1 VNKSIKFGR
10 LFVAML
16 KTLRSVVKFRRYE
29 RDRTLRA
36 LSKVADVGDLRRL
49 AKKRL
54 PGGCFDYIDGA
65 AQDEVTAASN
75 VASFGNY
82 FFRPRVLRDVA
93 NVDTRTT
100 FLGEEIPF
108 PVMIAPT
115 GFDRIADSQGELAV
129 ARAAERA
136 GIPYS
141 LSTMGTRSIEEIA
154 DVSEGRKWFQV
165 YVWRDKQLLKE
176 MLERA
181 AAANYEGIMITVDT
195 AVLGRRERDVRRGF
209 SLPPKVGL
217 GTIIDGALH
226 PRWTWDFLRSEPIQ
240 FANVKGSSIVGDG
253 STPVTLSDY
262 INSQFDPALSWDDVE
277 WFRENWPGLVMIKGV
292 QTVEDAKIAAAMG
305 LDGVI
310 LSNHGGRQLDYAP
323 SPIDLV
329 APVADAVGGETTIV
343 CDGGVRRG
351 SDIVKAV
358 AMGADACMIG
368 RAYFYALAAAGERG
382 VDWVLDFL
390 RAGVE
395 HTMVLSGASSIAEL
409 NRDLIE
415 VRAREI

>member
-1 VNKSIKFGR
+1 MEANQDRR
-10 LFVAML
+10 LPMGMFS
-16 KTLRSVVKFRRYE
+16 TLRSVVRFRRYE
-29 RDRTLRA
+29 RDRTLRK
-36 LSKVADVGDLRRL
+36 LSKAADVGDLRTM
-49 AKKRL
+49 AKKRM
-54 PGGCFDYIDGA
+54 PAGCFDYIDGA
-65 AQDEVTAASN
+65 AQDEVTAVNN
-75 VASFGNY
+75 VSSFKNY
-82 FFRPRVLRDVA
+82 YFRPRVLRDVA
-93 NVDTRTT
+93 AISTT
-100 FLGEEIPF
+100 TTLLGGQIPF

-115 GFDRIADSQGELAV
+115 GFDRIAHSQGELAV
-129 ARAAERA
+129 ARAAKRA

-141 LSTMGTRSIEEIA
+141 LSTMGTRSIEEVA
-154 DVSEGRKWFQV
+154 EVNDGRKWFQV
-165 YVWRDKQLLKE
+165 YVWRDKPLLKE

-181 AAANYEGIMITVDT
+181 AASGYEGIMITVDT

-217 GTIIDGALH
+217 DTIIDGIRH
-226 PRWTWDFLRSEPIQ
+226 PRWTSDFLRAEPIQ
-240 FANVKGSSIVGDG
+240 FANVKGSSAVGDG

-262 INSQFDPALSWDDVE
+262 INSQFDPALSWSDIE
-277 WFRENWPGLVMIKGV
+277 WFRDNWPGMIMIKGV
-292 QTVEDAKIAAAMG
+292 QTVEDAEIAADMK

-329 APVADAVGGETTIV
+329 APVADAVGDRTAVI

-368 RAYFYALAAAGERG
+368 RAYFYALGAAGERG
-382 VDWVLDFL
+382 VDWVLEFL

-395 HTMVLSGASSIAEL
+395 HTMALSGGGSIDDL
-409 NRDLIE
+409 NSDLIE
-415 VRAREI
+415 VRT

>member
-1 VNKSIKFGR
+1 MNKSIKFGR

-16 KTLRSVVKFRRYE
+16 KTLRSVVKFRSYE

-165 YVWRDKQLLKE
+165 YVWRDKPLLKE

-277 WFRENWPGLVMIKGV
+277 WFRENWSGLVMIKGV

-329 APVADAVGGETTIV
+329 APVADALGGETTIV

-368 RAYFYALAAAGERG
+368 RAYFYALGAAGERG

>member
-1 VNKSIKFGR
+1 MNKSIKFGR

-165 YVWRDKQLLKE
+165 YVWRDKPLLKE

-277 WFRENWPGLVMIKGV
+277 WFRENWPGLV
-292 QTVEDAKIAAAMG
+292 
-305 LDGVI
+305 
-310 LSNHGGRQLDYAP
+310 LS
-323 SPIDLV
+323 
-329 APVADAVGGETTIV
+329 
-343 CDGGVRRG
+343 
-351 SDIVKAV
+351 
-358 AMGADACMIG
+358 
-368 RAYFYALAAAGERG
+368 
-382 VDWVLDFL
+382 
-390 RAGVE
+390 
-395 HTMVLSGASSIAEL
+395 
-409 NRDLIE
+409 LIH
-415 VRAREI
+415 I

>member
-1 VNKSIKFGR
+1 MGMFN
-10 LFVAML
+10 
-16 KTLRSVVKFRRYE
+16 TLRSVVRFRAYE
-29 RDRTLRA
+29 RDRTVRK
-36 LSKVADVGDLRRL
+36 LSKVADVGDLRSM
-49 AKKRL
+49 AKKRM
-54 PGGCFDYIDGA
+54 PAGCFDYIDGA
-65 AQDEVTAASN
+65 AQDEVTAANN
-75 VASFGNY
+75 VSSYQNY
-82 FFRPRVLRDVA
+82 YFRPRVLRDVA
-93 NVDTRTT
+93 AINTT
-100 FLGEEIPF
+100 TTLLGGRIPF

-115 GFDRIADSQGELAV
+115 GFDRIAHSQGELAV
-129 ARAAERA
+129 ARAAKRA

-141 LSTMGTRSIEEIA
+141 LSTMGTRSIEEVA
-154 DVSEGRKWFQV
+154 EVNDGRKWFQV
-165 YVWRDKQLLKE
+165 YVWRDKPLLKE

-181 AAANYEGIMITVDT
+181 AASGYEGIMITVDT

-217 GTIIDGALH
+217 DTIIDGIRH
-226 PRWTWDFLRSEPIQ
+226 PRWTSDFLRAEPIQ
-240 FANVKGSSIVGDG
+240 FANVKGSSEVGDG

-262 INSQFDPALSWDDVE
+262 INAQFDPALSWSDIE
-277 WFRENWPGLVMIKGV
+277 WFRDNWSGMIMIKGV
-292 QTVEDAKIAAAMG
+292 QTVEDAEIAVDMK

-329 APVADAVGGETTIV
+329 APVADAVGDRTSII

-368 RAYFYALAAAGERG
+368 RAYFYALGAAGERG
-382 VDWVLDFL
+382 VDWVLEFL

-395 HTMVLSGASSIAEL
+395 HTMALSGVGSIDDL

-415 VRAREI
+415 VRSR

>member
-1 VNKSIKFGR
+1 MEANQDRR
-10 LFVAML
+10 LPMGMFS
-16 KTLRSVVKFRRYE
+16 TLRSVVRFRRYE
-29 RDRTLRA
+29 RDRTLRK
-36 LSKVADVGDLRRL
+36 LSKAADVGDLRTM
-49 AKKRL
+49 AKKRM
-54 PGGCFDYIDGA
+54 PAGCFDYIDGA
-65 AQDEVTAASN
+65 AQDEVTAVNN
-75 VASFGNY
+75 VSSFKNY
-82 FFRPRVLRDVA
+82 YFRPRVLRDVA
-93 NVDTRTT
+93 AISTT
-100 FLGEEIPF
+100 TTLLGGQIPF

-115 GFDRIADSQGELAV
+115 GFDRIAHSQGELAV
-129 ARAAERA
+129 ARAAKRA

-141 LSTMGTRSIEEIA
+141 LSTMGTRSIEEVA
-154 DVSEGRKWFQV
+154 EVNDGRKWFQV
-165 YVWRDKQLLKE
+165 YVWRDKPLLKE

-181 AAANYEGIMITVDT
+181 AASGYEGIMITVDT

-217 GTIIDGALH
+217 DTIIDGIRH
-226 PRWTWDFLRSEPIQ
+226 PRWTSDFLRAEPIQ
-240 FANVKGSSIVGDG
+240 FANVKGSSAVGDG

-262 INSQFDPALSWDDVE
+262 INSQFDPALSWSDIE
-277 WFRENWPGLVMIKGV
+277 WFRDNWPGMIMIKGV
-292 QTVEDAKIAAAMG
+292 QTVEDAEIAADMK

-329 APVADAVGGETTIV
+329 APVADAVGDRTAVI

-368 RAYFYALAAAGERG
+368 RAYFYALGAAGERG
-382 VDWVLDFL
+382 VDWVLEFL

-395 HTMVLSGASSIAEL
+395 HTMAVSGVGSIDDL
-409 NRDLIE
+409 TRDLIE
-415 VRAREI
+415 VRS

>member
-1 VNKSIKFGR
+1 MNKSIKFGR

-165 YVWRDKQLLKE
+165 YVWRDKPLLKE

-277 WFRENWPGLVMIKGV
+277 WFREN
-292 QTVEDAKIAAAMG
+292 
-305 LDGVI
+305 
-310 LSNHGGRQLDYAP
+310 
-323 SPIDLV
+323 
-329 APVADAVGGETTIV
+329 
-343 CDGGVRRG
+343 
-351 SDIVKAV
+351 
-358 AMGADACMIG
+358 
-368 RAYFYALAAAGERG
+368 YFC
-382 VDWVLDFL
+382 
-390 RAGVE
+390 
-395 HTMVLSGASSIAEL
+395 
-409 NRDLIE
+409 
-415 VRAREI
+415 

>member
-1 VNKSIKFGR
+1 MGMFS
-10 LFVAML
+10 
-16 KTLRSVVKFRRYE
+16 TLRSVVRFRTYE
-29 RDRTLRA
+29 RDRTLRK
-36 LSKVADVGDLRRL
+36 LSKAADVGDLRTM
-49 AKKRL
+49 AKKRM
-54 PGGCFDYIDGA
+54 PAGCFDYIDGA
-65 AQDEVTAASN
+65 AQDEVTAVNN
-75 VASFGNY
+75 VSSFKNY
-82 FFRPRVLRDVA
+82 YFRPRVLRDVA
-93 NVDTRTT
+93 AISTT
-100 FLGEEIPF
+100 TTLLGGQIPF

-115 GFDRIADSQGELAV
+115 GFDRIAHSQGELAV
-129 ARAAERA
+129 ARAAKRA

-141 LSTMGTRSIEEIA
+141 LSTMGTRSIEEVA
-154 DVSEGRKWFQV
+154 EVNDGRKWFQV
-165 YVWRDKQLLKE
+165 YVWRDKPLLKE

-181 AAANYEGIMITVDT
+181 AAAGYEGIMITVDT

-217 GTIIDGALH
+217 DTIIDGIRH
-226 PRWTWDFLRSEPIQ
+226 PRWTSDFLRAEPIQ
-240 FANVKGSSIVGDG
+240 FANVKGSSAVGDG

-262 INSQFDPALSWDDVE
+262 INSQFDPALSWSDIE
-277 WFRENWPGLVMIKGV
+277 WFRDNWPGMIMIKGV
-292 QTVEDAKIAAAMG
+292 QTVEDAEIAADMK

-329 APVADAVGGETTIV
+329 APVADAVGDRTAVI

-368 RAYFYALAAAGERG
+368 RAYFYALGAAGERG
-382 VDWVLDFL
+382 VDWVLEFL

-395 HTMVLSGASSIAEL
+395 HTMALSGVGSIDDL
-409 NRDLIE
+409 TRDLIE
-415 VRAREI
+415 VRS

>member
-1 VNKSIKFGR
+1 
-10 LFVAML
+10 
-16 KTLRSVVKFRRYE
+16 
-29 RDRTLRA
+29 
-36 LSKVADVGDLRRL
+36 
-49 AKKRL
+49 
-54 PGGCFDYIDGA
+54 
-65 AQDEVTAASN
+65 
-75 VASFGNY
+75 
-82 FFRPRVLRDVA
+82 
-93 NVDTRTT
+93 
-100 FLGEEIPF
+100 
-108 PVMIAPT
+108 
-115 GFDRIADSQGELAV
+115 
-129 ARAAERA
+129 
-136 GIPYS
+136 
-141 LSTMGTRSIEEIA
+141 
-154 DVSEGRKWFQV
+154 
-165 YVWRDKQLLKE
+165 

-277 WFRENWPGLVMIKGV
+277 WFRENWSGLVMIKGV

-329 APVADAVGGETTIV
+329 APVTDAVGGETTIV

-368 RAYFYALAAAGERG
+368 RAYFYALGAAGERG

>member
-1 VNKSIKFGR
+1 MEANQDRR
-10 LFVAML
+10 LPMGMFS
-16 KTLRSVVKFRRYE
+16 TLRSVVRFRRYE
-29 RDRTLRA
+29 RDRTLRK
-36 LSKVADVGDLRRL
+36 LSKAADVGDLRTM
-49 AKKRL
+49 AKKRM
-54 PGGCFDYIDGA
+54 PAGCFDYIDGA
-65 AQDEVTAASN
+65 AQDEVTAVNN
-75 VASFGNY
+75 VSSFKNY
-82 FFRPRVLRDVA
+82 YFRPRVLRDVA
-93 NVDTRTT
+93 AISTT
-100 FLGEEIPF
+100 TTLLGGQIPF

-115 GFDRIADSQGELAV
+115 GFDRIAHSQGELAV
-129 ARAAERA
+129 ARAAKRA

-141 LSTMGTRSIEEIA
+141 LSTMGTRSIEEVA
-154 DVSEGRKWFQV
+154 EVNDGRKWFQV
-165 YVWRDKQLLKE
+165 YVWRDKPLLKE

-181 AAANYEGIMITVDT
+181 AASGYEGIMITVDT

-217 GTIIDGALH
+217 DTIIDGIRH
-226 PRWTWDFLRSEPIQ
+226 PRWTSDFLRAEPIQ
-240 FANVKGSSIVGDG
+240 FANVKGSSAVGDG

-262 INSQFDPALSWDDVE
+262 INSQFDPALSWSDIE
-277 WFRENWPGLVMIKGV
+277 WFRDNWPGMIMIKGV
-292 QTVEDAKIAAAMG
+292 QTVEDAEIAADMK

-329 APVADAVGGETTIV
+329 APVADAVGDRTAVI

-368 RAYFYALAAAGERG
+368 RAYFYALGAAGERG
-382 VDWVLDFL
+382 VDWVLEFL

-395 HTMVLSGASSIAEL
+395 HTMALSGVGSIDDL
-409 NRDLIE
+409 TRDLIE
-415 VRAREI
+415 VRS

>member
-1 VNKSIKFGR
+1 MGMFN
-10 LFVAML
+10 
-16 KTLRSVVKFRRYE
+16 TLRSVVRFRTYE
-29 RDRTLRA
+29 RDRTLRK
-36 LSKVADVGDLRRL
+36 LSKAADVGDLRTM
-49 AKKRL
+49 AKKRM
-54 PGGCFDYIDGA
+54 PAGCFDYIDGA
-65 AQDEVTAASN
+65 AQDEVTAVNN
-75 VASFGNY
+75 VSSFKNY
-82 FFRPRVLRDVA
+82 YFRPRVLRDVA
-93 NVDTRTT
+93 AISTT
-100 FLGEEIPF
+100 TTLLGGQIPF

-115 GFDRIADSQGELAV
+115 GFDRIAHSQGELAV
-129 ARAAERA
+129 ARAAKRA

-141 LSTMGTRSIEEIA
+141 LSTMGTRSIEEVA
-154 DVSEGRKWFQV
+154 EVNDGRKWFQV
-165 YVWRDKQLLKE
+165 YVWRDKPLLKE

-181 AAANYEGIMITVDT
+181 AASGYEGIMITVDT

-217 GTIIDGALH
+217 DTIIDGIRH
-226 PRWTWDFLRSEPIQ
+226 PRWTSDFLRAEPIQ
-240 FANVKGSSIVGDG
+240 FANVKGSSAVGDG

-262 INSQFDPALSWDDVE
+262 INSQFDPALSWSDIE
-277 WFRENWPGLVMIKGV
+277 WFRDNWPGMIMIKGV
-292 QTVEDAKIAAAMG
+292 QTVEDAEIAADMK

-329 APVADAVGGETTIV
+329 APVADAVGDRTAVI

-368 RAYFYALAAAGERG
+368 RAYFYALGAAGERG
-382 VDWVLDFL
+382 VDWVLEFL

-395 HTMVLSGASSIAEL
+395 HTMALSGVGSIDDL
-409 NRDLIE
+409 TRDLIE
-415 VRAREI
+415 VRS

>member
-1 VNKSIKFGR
+1 MEPIQDRRPYMGMFS
-10 LFVAML
+10 
-16 KTLRSVVKFRRYE
+16 TLRSVVRFRRYE
-29 RDRTLRA
+29 RDRTTRKLSKAADVSDLRA
-36 LSKVADVGDLRRL
+36 L
-49 AKKRL
+49 AKKRM

-65 AQDEVTAASN
+65 AQDEVTAANN
-75 VASFGNY
+75 VSAYKNY
-82 FFRPRVLRDVA
+82 YFRPRVLRDVA
-93 NVDTRTT
+93 AINTSTT
-100 FLGEEIPF
+100 LLGGRIPF
-108 PVMIAPT
+108 PLMIAPT
-115 GFDRIADSQGELAV
+115 GFDRIAHSQGELAV
-129 ARAAERA
+129 ARAAHRM

-141 LSTMGTRSIEEIA
+141 LSTMGTRSIEEVA
-154 DVSEGRKWFQV
+154 EVNDGRKWFQV
-165 YVWRDKQLLKE
+165 YVWRDKPVLKE

-181 AAANYEGIMITVDT
+181 AAAEYEGIMITVDT

-217 GTIIDGALH
+217 DTIFDGIKH
-226 PRWTWDFLRSEPIQ
+226 PRWTADFLRAEPIQ
-240 FANVKGSSIVGDG
+240 FANVKGSSAVGDG

-262 INSQFDPALSWDDVE
+262 INSQFDPALSWSDIE
-277 WFRENWPGLVMIKGV
+277 WFRDNWPGMIMIKGV
-292 QTVEDAKIAAAMG
+292 QTVEDAVIAADMG

-329 APVADAVGGETTIV
+329 APVADAVGNRTSII

-368 RAYFYALAAAGERG
+368 RAYFYALGAAGERG
-382 VDWVLDFL
+382 VDWVLEFL

-395 HTMVLSGASSIAEL
+395 HTMALSGVGSIDDL
-409 NRDLIE
+409 DRDLIE
-415 VRAREI
+415 VRSR

>member
-1 VNKSIKFGR
+1 
-10 LFVAML
+10 ML

-165 YVWRDKQLLKE
+165 YVWRDKPLLKE

-277 WFRENWPGLVMIKGV
+277 WFRENWSGLVMIKGV
-292 QTVEDAKIAAAMG
+292 QTVERE
-305 LDGVI
+305 
-310 LSNHGGRQLDYAP
+310 N
-323 SPIDLV
+323 
-329 APVADAVGGETTIV
+329 
-343 CDGGVRRG
+343 
-351 SDIVKAV
+351 
-358 AMGADACMIG
+358 
-368 RAYFYALAAAGERG
+368 
-382 VDWVLDFL
+382 
-390 RAGVE
+390 
-395 HTMVLSGASSIAEL
+395 SSCYGP
-409 NRDLIE
+409 
-415 VRAREI
+415 

>member
-1 VNKSIKFGR
+1 MGMFS
-10 LFVAML
+10 
-16 KTLRSVVKFRRYE
+16 TLRSVVRFRTYE
-29 RDRTLRA
+29 RDRTLRK
-36 LSKVADVGDLRRL
+36 LSKAADVGDLRTM
-49 AKKRL
+49 AKKRM
-54 PGGCFDYIDGA
+54 PAGCFDYIDGA
-65 AQDEVTAASN
+65 AQDEVTAVNN
-75 VASFGNY
+75 VSSFKNY
-82 FFRPRVLRDVA
+82 YFRPRVLRDVA
-93 NVDTRTT
+93 AISTT
-100 FLGEEIPF
+100 TTLLGGQIPF

-115 GFDRIADSQGELAV
+115 GFDRIAHSQGELAV
-129 ARAAERA
+129 ARAAKRA

-141 LSTMGTRSIEEIA
+141 LSTMGTRAIEEVA
-154 DVSEGRKWFQV
+154 EVNDGRKWFQV
-165 YVWRDKQLLKE
+165 YVWRDKPLLKE

-181 AAANYEGIMITVDT
+181 AASGYEGIMITVDT

-217 GTIIDGALH
+217 DTIIDGIRH
-226 PRWTWDFLRSEPIQ
+226 PRWTSDFLRAEPIQ
-240 FANVKGSSIVGDG
+240 FANVKGSSAVGDG

-262 INSQFDPALSWDDVE
+262 INSQFDPALSWSDIE
-277 WFRENWPGLVMIKGV
+277 WFRDNWPGMIMIKGV
-292 QTVEDAKIAAAMG
+292 QTVEDAEIAADMK

-329 APVADAVGGETTIV
+329 APVADAVGDRTAVI

-368 RAYFYALAAAGERG
+368 RAYFYALGAAGERG
-382 VDWVLDFL
+382 VDWVLEFL

-395 HTMVLSGASSIAEL
+395 HTMALSGVGSIDDL
-409 NRDLIE
+409 TRDLIE
-415 VRAREI
+415 VRS

>member
-1 VNKSIKFGR
+1 
-10 LFVAML
+10 ML

-165 YVWRDKQLLKE
+165 YVWRDKPLLKE

-329 APVADAVGGETTIV
+329 CLLYTSP
-343 CDGGVRRG
+343 
-351 SDIVKAV
+351 SP
-358 AMGADACMIG
+358 
-368 RAYFYALAAAGERG
+368 
-382 VDWVLDFL
+382 
-390 RAGVE
+390 
-395 HTMVLSGASSIAEL
+395 
-409 NRDLIE
+409 RD
-415 VRAREI
+415 